1 MKHYLLH
8 LRAPIRAFFALL
20 AFSAVSLSVE
30 AQAQETKYSV
40 VFSNSTD
47 FKTKVEIPMVAALYR
62 DDKGENTHK
71 KDDSRWQISLKY
83 DDPRLKDF
91 PDGSTVYWYIKDR
104 NGEIIGPS
112 TNGEDM
118 DDGTDNSSDSA
129 SVHGR
134 MFYKSEGSLKTDGTE
149 SSFTYFKCTK
159 GKDKAVS
166 CTFAYATAGWEDS
179 GNLGSKLDYSNPS
192 VQYWRNKSGIKYDLK
207 YNVTSSSSIDLPY
220 YDGTFCYVKK
230 PATWDKIYAYAY
242 ISDNDKQTADWY
254 GDQLTTTAEYD
265 GQTYYL
271 WKMGSDKKGTPA
283 KIIFNNGDQQPK
295 QQTPGGSNAWNFT
308 NGGIY
313 DATDHNKTTDY
324 IIGTVTKQSDATD
337 PTAAYEKFYAYG
349 FWGAGD
355 KSFKE
360 MSPVVYYNAKDKN
373 VVDSVVYYVN
383 MSKVHASFDNFFFMF
398 CSQHYMNSWDKWTT
412 NSNPG
417 AWDFVWRPE
426 IFDNRDCNTL
436 SGALYQPGND
446 LSNVSGSTSSGASY
460 FTGGSNNKGFK
471 TSDDGKGKNQMQ
483 SINPLLTEAQKQ
495 TYDSYTLS
503 LNVTTGTYNVEF
515 HNAIQ
520 IVGPAVE
527 SGTNWTVNDNHT
539 YSKTENF
546 TCGTWNKEKAITLR
560 PSDDGTYYYT
570 TVKLKA
576 GEKFRFIE
584 NNSYS
589 TNFGEDD
596 VTPSDKDFA
605 PEKENGDVC
614 YYNHIRRYT
623 LTADEDPNPTDI
635 SGESKLSTGKDI
647 TFTMPGLSNGETY
660 ETEIRVSAG
669 NPFYQQMTGKAAP
682 FYTITRPVKL
692 FNYSSD
698 GTTGYT
704 SFACNYPLE
713 IVSGKDVKVYDIIS
727 YDMTTNKVT
736 LRDKSSDFKAN
747 TKQYIPAKS
756 GVILSATA
764 SDKESNESNVSTI
777 TVRPLIE
784 KLGETV
790 NNGSNLLK
798 PVYLPGKT
806 IYMTLPETSTKTGD
820 PVTSRQYLFS
830 WVKQKD
836 GNSYKLGFLRS
847 KTGKSVS
854 ERAYLSLTGEAVGA
868 PTLNPSDKDAY
879 ERVEGISTDDSSLA
893 GAKEYQVNLFFE
905 GSEDDTTGI
914 HTLNHQIAD
923 KEGYYTLQGIRVNK
937 PTTAGI
943 YIHNGKKIVVK

>member
-1 MKHYLLH
+1 MKHLFTHQHARVRALL
-8 LRAPIRAFFALL
+8 LLFAL
-20 AFSAVSLSVE
+20 FAVPLSMSVYG
-30 AQAQETKYSV
+30 QTQTVTPYSV
-40 VFSNSTD
+40 VFSNNTSFEKD
-47 FKTKVEIPMVAALYR
+47 KTVEVPMVAALYR
-62 DDKGENTHK
+62 NDKGASIAHT
-71 KDDSRWQISLKY
+71 KDNSRWQISLKY
-83 DDPRLKDF
+83 DDPRWEKISN
-91 PDGSTVYWYIKDR
+91 GTVYWYIMSPDGK
-104 NGEIIGPS
+104 IIGPS
-112 TNGEDM
+112 STGEDM
-118 DDGTDNSSDSA
+118 DNGKDNSDQNA
-129 SVHGR
+129 SVPGR
-134 MFYKSEGSLKTDGTE
+134 MLYKSVDKLKTDGNT
-149 SSFTYFKCTK
+149 SSFTYFKCSK

-166 CTFAYATAGWEDS
+166 CTFAYATAAAAYES
-179 GNLGSKLDYSNPS
+179 SSNNGSQLTYGNPS
-192 VQYWRNKSGIKYDLK
+192 VQYWRNLRGIDYSLT
-207 YNVTSSSSIDLPY
+207 YNATSSSSIDLPY

-230 PATWDKIYAYAY
+230 PTGWGKICAWVYDA
-242 ISDNDKQTADWY
+242 SNNDKQY
-254 GDQLTTTAEYD
+254 SSVDQWPGEELTTTAEYG

-271 WKMGSDKKGTPA
+271 WRMGSDKEGTPT
-283 KIIFNNGDQQPK
+283 KIIFNNGDKQQI
-295 QQTPGGSNAWNFT
+295 QQTPGESNAWDFT
-308 NGGIY
+308 NGVIY
-313 DATDHNKTTDY
+313 DATDHTKTSNYTL
-324 IIGTVTKQSDATD
+324 GTVTKQSDATD

-349 FWGAGD
+349 FWGEGD
-355 KSFKE
+355 KSFKK
-360 MSPVVYYNAKDKN
+360 MSPVVYYNANDKN

-383 MSKVHASFDNFFFMF
+383 MSKVNASFDNFFFMF
-398 CSQHYMNSWDKWTT
+398 CSQRYMDSWTQWKT
-412 NSNPG
+412 NTNPG

-446 LSNVSGSTSSGASY
+446 LSNVSSGSGASY

-495 TYDSYTLS
+495 KYDSYTLS

-527 SGTNWTVNDNHT
+527 SGTNWTVNDRRE
-539 YSKTENF
+539 YESTENVA
-546 TCGTWNKEKAITLR
+546 CGTWDKTKAITLKL
-560 PSDDGTYYYT
+560 SDDGTYYFT

-589 TNFGEDD
+589 TNFGEDG
-596 VTPSDKDFA
+596 VTPSATDFA

-614 YYNHIRRYT
+614 YYNHIRRNT
-623 LTADEDPNPTDI
+623 LTEDVNPTET
-635 SGESKLSTGKDI
+635 SGASGLGNDI
-647 TFTMPGLSNGETY
+647 TFNMPGLDKGKTY
-660 ETEIRVSAG
+660 ETEIRVSAA
-669 NPFYQQMTGKAAP
+669 NPFDQQMTGKAAP

-692 FNYSSD
+692 FNYGND
-698 GTTGYT
+698 NKGYT

-713 IVSGKDVKVYDIIS
+713 IVSGTDVKVYDIIS
-727 YDMTTNKVT
+727 YDKEKNKVT
-736 LRDKSSDFKAN
+736 LRDQSDNYKVD

-764 SDKESNESNVSTI
+764 SSNESTI
-777 TVRPLIE
+777 TVRPMIE

-798 PVYLPGKT
+798 AVYLPNQP
-806 IYMTLPETSTKTGD
+806 IYMTLPESSTKTGN

-830 WVKQKD
+830 WVKQND
-836 GNSYKLGFLRS
+836 GNTYKLGFLRS
-847 KTGKSVS
+847 KNGKSVS

-868 PTLNPSDKDAY
+868 TTLNPTDETVY
-879 ERVEGISTDDSSLA
+879 ERLEGISTDDSSLA
-893 GAKEYQVNLFFE
+893 NAKEYQVGLFFE

-914 HTLNHQIAD
+914 HTLNHPIAD

>member
-8 LRAPIRAFFALL
+8 LRAPIRALYALL
-20 AFSAVSLSVE
+20 AFSAVSLSVDAE
-30 AQAQETKYSV
+30 EPPYKV
-40 VFSNSTD
+40 VFSNSKD
-47 FKTKVEIPMVAALYR
+47 FKTTKVVEVPMVAALYR
-62 DDKGENTHK
+62 DKDKDGNVLSADIKHT
-71 KDDSRWQISLKY
+71 KDNSRWQISLKY
-83 DDPRLKDF
+83 DDPRWKGID
-91 PDGSTVYWYIKDR
+91 DGTVYWYIKSP
-104 NGEIIGPS
+104 NGKTIIGPS
-112 TNGEDM
+112 TNEEDM
-118 DDGTDNSSDSA
+118 DNGTDNSSDSA
-129 SVHGR
+129 SVRDR
-134 MFYKSEGSLKTDGTE
+134 MLYKSVGSLKTTDGTA

-159 GKDKAVS
+159 GKESAVS

-179 GNLGSKLDYSNPS
+179 GNRGSKLDYSNPS

-230 PATWDKIYAYAY
+230 PATWGKICAWVY
-242 ISDNDKQTADWY
+242 DNKTQYSSASNWP
-254 GDQLTTTAEYD
+254 GEELTTTAVYK

-283 KIIFNNGDQQPK
+283 KIIFNNGDKQQI
-295 QQTPGGSNAWNFT
+295 QQTPGESNAWNFT

-313 DATDHNKTTDY
+313 DATDHTKTTDY

-349 FWGAGD
+349 FWGEGGKAD
-355 KSFKE
+355 FKE
-360 MSPVVYYNAKDKN
+360 MSPVVYYNDKQE
-373 VVDSVVYYVN
+373 VDSVVYYTN
-383 MSKVHASFDNFFFMF
+383 MSNVKASFDDFFFMF
-398 CSQHYMNSWDKWTT
+398 CSQRYMESWDKWKT
-412 NSNPG
+412 NGDPG

-436 SGALYQPGND
+436 SGALYQAGND
-446 LSNVSGSTSSGASY
+446 LSNVTGSTDKGASY
-460 FTGGSNNKGFK
+460 FTDGSNNPKNFK
-471 TSDDGKGKNQMQ
+471 TTDNNKGKNQMQ
-483 SINPLLTEAQKQ
+483 SINPLLTEAQKKD
-495 TYDSYTLS
+495 YDSYTLS

-515 HNAIQ
+515 HKAIQ

-527 SGTNWTVNDNHT
+527 SGTNWTFDDKQRT
-539 YSKTENF
+539 YSSKENVA
-546 TCGTWNKEKAITLR
+546 CGTWDKSKAITLR
-560 PSDDGTYYYT
+560 PSDDGTYYFT

-605 PEKENGDVC
+605 PENENGDVC
-614 YYNHIRRYT
+614 YYNHIRRNT
-623 LTADEDPNPTDI
+623 LTEDVNPTET
-635 SGESKLSTGKDI
+635 SGASGLADNDI
-647 TFTMPGLSNGETY
+647 TFTMPGLKEGEIY

-669 NPFYQQMTGKAAP
+669 NPFDQQMTGKAAP

-692 FNYSSD
+692 FNYGSD
-698 GTTGYT
+698 NKGYT

-713 IVSGKDVKVYDIIS
+713 IVSGTDVKVYDIIS
-727 YDMTTNKVT
+727 YDMGKNKVT
-736 LRDKSSDFKAN
+736 LRDQSSNYKVD

-764 SDKESNESNVSTI
+764 SDNESTI
-777 TVRPLIE
+777 TVRPMIE

-790 NNGSNLLK
+790 DNGSNLLK
-798 PVYLPGKT
+798 PVYLPGQT
-806 IYMTLPETSTKTGD
+806 INMTLPTDAKNTGD
-820 PVTSRQYLFS
+820 HVDSRQYLFS
-830 WVKQKD
+830 WVKQND

-847 KTGKSVS
+847 KTGVSVS
-854 ERAYLSLTGEAVGA
+854 ERAYLSLTGDAVGA
-868 PTLNPSDKDAY
+868 PTLNPSDRAAY